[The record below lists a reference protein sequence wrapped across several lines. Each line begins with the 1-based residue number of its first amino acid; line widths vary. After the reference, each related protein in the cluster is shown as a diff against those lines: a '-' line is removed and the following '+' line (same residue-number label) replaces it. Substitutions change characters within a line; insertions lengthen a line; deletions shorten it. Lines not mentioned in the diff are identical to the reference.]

1 MKKGILQLAI
11 EEAKAR
17 RHTELAN
24 REYPIQNRID
34 PLDEKTVNKI
44 ITKLEQEIEEHG
56 NDNKQ
61 SIR

>member
-24 REYPIQNRID
+24 REYPIQN
-34 PLDEKTVNKI
+34 EKTVDKI
-44 ITKLEQEIEEHG
+44 ITELEQEIEEHG

-61 SIR
+61 STR